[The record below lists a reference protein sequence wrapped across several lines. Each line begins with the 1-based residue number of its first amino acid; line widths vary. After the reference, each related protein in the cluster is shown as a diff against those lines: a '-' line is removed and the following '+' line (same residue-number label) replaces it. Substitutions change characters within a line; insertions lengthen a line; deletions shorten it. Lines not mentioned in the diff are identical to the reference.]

1 MAFCYTGDGRY
12 MAGAGFEEKRAFR
25 RIPAKLSLRLREPLT
40 KKWHLV
46 NTCDI
51 SAQGIG
57 LLAESELTPQA
68 PFELWLPIPESGQA
82 VYTRG
87 KVSWS
92 EPLGAGRCRA
102 GIILD
107 KPDLISR
114 LLDS

>member
-1 MAFCYTGDGRY
+1 MAE
-12 MAGAGFEEKRAFR
+12 AGFEEKRAFR
-25 RIPAKLSLRLREPLT
+25 RIPAKLSLRLREPST
-40 KKWHLV
+40 KRWHLV
-46 NTCDI
+46 NTYDI

-57 LLAESELTPQA
+57 LLAESQLSPQTPL
-68 PFELWLPIPESGQA
+68 ELWMPIPESGQT

-87 KVSWS
+87 KIAWS
-92 EPLGAGRCRA
+92 EVLGDSRCRA